1 MINCSSLHHRKNVF
15 QRVHLYPGVQIVQWL
30 FVGLILEQ
38 KNREEK
44 NETSYDGLYVNHK

>member
-15 QRVHLYPGVQIVQWL
+15 QCVHLYPGVQIVQWL

-38 KNREEK
+38 KNWEEK
-44 NETSYDGLYVNHK
+44 KETSYDGLYVNHK